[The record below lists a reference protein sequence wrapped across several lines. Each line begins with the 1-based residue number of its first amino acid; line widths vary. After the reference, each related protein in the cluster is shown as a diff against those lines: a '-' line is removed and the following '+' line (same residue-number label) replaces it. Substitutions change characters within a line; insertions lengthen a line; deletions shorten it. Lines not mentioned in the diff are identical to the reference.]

1 MEHEQKRSRSETF
14 FAFIKNLFIVLLF
27 LQFAPSII
35 SGIKSTLVDTIAP
48 KTHVGYLT
56 VSGPITDAAF
66 YVKKIDDMSKDTEIK
81 ALFLRINS
89 PGGYAGSSQA
99 IFNEL
104 KKFRAKKPVVALIE
118 NMGASGAYYI
128 AAAANSIVASPMAM
142 VGSIGVLMELPNV
155 KDLLLSWK
163 VQYRYVQ
170 SGTFKTAGSM
180 VKDLTKEELE
190 YLQRMSDDN
199 YHQFIKDVAE
209 FRNLSVKDHKR
220 WADGQVLTGNQAL
233 KLKLIDKL
241 GSYNDA
247 LAEIKRLAK
256 IPATDEVRLIPAKR
270 PTGLARWFG
279 SEDDDMGGDQ
289 MSAATH
295 VAGFMGSVYHAFV
308 TQQAAQNV
316 QAIA

>member
-1 MEHEQKRSRSETF
+1 MEHEQKRSKSETF
-14 FAFIKNLFIVLLF
+14 FTYIKNLFIILLF
-27 LQFAPSII
+27 LQFAPPII
-35 SGIKSTLVDTIAP
+35 SSIKSTLVDTIAP

-56 VSGPITDAAF
+56 INGTITDAAF
-66 YVKKIDDMSKDTEIK
+66 YVKKIDDMAKDTEIK

-89 PGGYAGSSQA
+89 PGGHAGSSQA

-118 NMGASGAYYI
+118 NLGASAAYYI
-128 AAAANSIVASPMAM
+128 AAASNTIIASPVAM
-142 VGSIGVLMELPNV
+142 VGCIGVLMELPNI

-163 VQYRYVQ
+163 VHFRYVQ
-170 SGTFKTAGSM
+170 SGTYKTTGSM
-180 VKDLTKEELE
+180 VKDLTKDELD

-199 YHQFIKDVAE
+199 YYQFIKDVAE
-209 FRNLSVKDHKR
+209 CRNLSVKDHKR
-220 WADGQVLTGNQAL
+220 WADGQVFTGNQGL

-247 LAEIKRLAK
+247 ITELKRLTK
-256 IPATDEVRLIPAKR
+256 VPATDEIRLVPAKR
-270 PTGLARWFG
+270 PSGLARLFG

-289 MSAATH
+289 MSAATQ
-295 VAGFMGSVYHAFV
+295 VAGFMGAVYHAFMM
-308 TQQAAQNV
+308 QQATQGV

>member
-14 FAFIKNLFIVLLF
+14 FNFIKNLFIVLLF

-56 VSGPITDAAF
+56 INGPITDAAF
-66 YVKKIDDMSKDTEIK
+66 YVKKIDDMAKDTEIK

-99 IFNEL
+99 IFNEV
-104 KKFRAKKPVVALIE
+104 KKFRVKKPVVALIE

-170 SGTFKTAGSM
+170 SGTYKTAGSM
-180 VKDLTKEELE
+180 VKELTKDELE

-199 YHQFIKDVAE
+199 YAQFTKDVAE
-209 FRNLSVKDHKR
+209 SRKLSAKDHKR
-220 WADGQVLTGNQAL
+220 WADGQVLTGNQAF
-233 KLKLIDKL
+233 KLKLVDKL

-247 LAEIKRLAK
+247 ITEIKRLAK
-256 IPATDEVRLIPAKR
+256 VPATDEIRLVPAKR
-270 PTGLARWFG
+270 PTGLARLLG
-279 SEDDDMGGDQ
+279 SEEDEMGGDQ
-289 MSAATH
+289 LSAATQ
-295 VAGFMGSVYHAFV
+295 VAGFMGAVYHAFV
-308 TQQAAQNV
+308 TQQTTQNV